1 MLLLVPFSVP
11 VTVLT
16 EALRAIF
23 YSFED
28 SARSRI
34 SYARFS
40 RVALFWSVFGCSFE
54 TSVVGPYS
62 SIFIFTALF
71 VMVLPCSAG
80 ACLAAAYLAGASSA
94 VFFGRS
100 FHMLGGLRLLIFP
113 GSTPVLH

>member
-54 TSVVGPYS
+54 TSDVGAYS
-62 SIFIFTALF
+62 SE
-71 VMVLPCSAG
+71 
-80 ACLAAAYLAGASSA
+80 
-94 VFFGRS
+94 
-100 FHMLGGLRLLIFP
+100 LIIIVSYSVVCFK
-113 GSTPVLH
+113 

>member
-34 SYARFS
+34 SYARFL
-40 RVALFWSVFGCSFE
+40 RVVLFWSAFGCPFE
-54 TSVVGPYS
+54 TSDVGPYPS
-62 SIFIFTALF
+62 TFIFNALF
-71 VMVLPCSAG
+71 VFCEVFANEIH
-80 ACLAAAYLAGASSA
+80 ASA
-94 VFFGRS
+94 VVVR
-100 FHMLGGLRLLIFP
+100 HVLLEF
-113 GSTPVLH
+113 